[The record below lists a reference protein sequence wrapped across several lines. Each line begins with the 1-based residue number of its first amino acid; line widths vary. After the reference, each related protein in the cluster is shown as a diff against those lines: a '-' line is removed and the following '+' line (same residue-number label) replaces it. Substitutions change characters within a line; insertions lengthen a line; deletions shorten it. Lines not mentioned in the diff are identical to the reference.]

1 MLVSAVQQ
9 SKSAIII
16 HISLPSWASLPYPH
30 PTPLGHHR
38 VSGWLPVLYSNISP
52 AICFTHGSVYMSMLL
67 SPFVPLSPSPTVS
80 TSPFHLRILYFPANR
95 FIYTICEGSLH
106 ITMPSI
112 WPYCLWVG
120 VSRDSQIR
128 SITIRLKS
136 VNVVK
141 YFYKVFE
148 YPGVIVFL
156 FTSPISARNL
166 ILCTLNQVMP

>member
-9 SKSAIII
+9 RKSAIII

-95 FIYTICEGSLH
+95 FALYIFKSISQLFCRMTLSLRSSNISSWLDLGYAILARIPQKQCYAFSACHAGSTISMSHHWWC
-106 ITMPSI
+106 
-112 WPYCLWVG
+112 
-120 VSRDSQIR
+120 
-128 SITIRLKS
+128 
-136 VNVVK
+136 
-141 YFYKVFE
+141 
-148 YPGVIVFL
+148 
-156 FTSPISARNL
+156 
-166 ILCTLNQVMP
+166 